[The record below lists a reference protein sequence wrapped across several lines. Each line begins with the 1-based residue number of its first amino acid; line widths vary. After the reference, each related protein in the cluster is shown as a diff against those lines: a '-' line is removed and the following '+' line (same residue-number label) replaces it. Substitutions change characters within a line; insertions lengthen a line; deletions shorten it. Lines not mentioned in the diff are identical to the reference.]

1 MAFDRV
7 WRLPWARS
15 RLGAQRRLVG
25 ACDTIVAAMSDEIG
39 VSQVPSSA
47 GRRLAPIRVGDA
59 TVFLEVDDDLIIESS
74 DAISPVS
81 FDPAQ
86 AFEQAGNAMSECVR
100 VIGDRLAQI
109 GAAAKPK
116 EVDVEFTLTFE
127 VEGKA
132 SIVPVLLTG
141 KAKTA
146 SGIKVTAKWQP

>member
-1 MAFDRV
+1 MY
-7 WRLPWARS
+7 
-15 RLGAQRRLVG
+15 
-25 ACDTIVAAMSDEIG
+25 
-39 VSQVPSSA
+39 
-47 GRRLAPIRVGDA
+47 
-59 TVFLEVDDDLIIESS
+59 LEVDEDIVIESS

-86 AFEQAGNAMSECVR
+86 AFEQAGNALRECVS
-100 VIGDRLAQI
+100 VIGDRLTQI
-109 GAAAKPK
+109 SAVAKPK